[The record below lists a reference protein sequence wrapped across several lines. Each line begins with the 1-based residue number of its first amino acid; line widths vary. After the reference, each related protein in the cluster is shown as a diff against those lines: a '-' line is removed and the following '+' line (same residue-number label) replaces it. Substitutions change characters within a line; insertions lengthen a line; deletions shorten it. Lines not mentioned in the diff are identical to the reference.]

1 MTESSGFF
9 TTTPETFYT
18 EEQYNRYN
26 NALKT
31 NGVIAADL
39 TNDGFDA
46 AGMLSVGEYIIP
58 NMLITVN
65 TGHCLIQGY
74 WGYNSSFVDQTI
86 APNTSGNPRIDRVV
100 ERLDK
105 TANTVSLA
113 VITGTPGVSPTPPAL
128 TRTPTVWEI
137 SLAQVEVINGAST
150 ITNSDI
156 TDERADPAV
165 CGYATAAYYINEDLN
180 LRGHKVT
187 NLADP
192 TAAQDAATK
201 SYVDAEVAGFS
212 ITDVLI
218 NADKNWNN
226 KSITNLK
233 TLVVNS
239 VKATASDTLRYS
251 DDPAVFDGGD
261 QYIVAKS
268 VSVPSEYARRGRP
281 SSLRIKFSLMGG
293 TDGVAYAYIDIP
305 AAGIQGTLRS
315 STSTSL
321 VEYSHDLSGIA
332 GDDKILIYIR
342 YTGTYGAKISN
353 FRIYATDSATTETI
367 GSSGTISW
375 P

>member
-18 EEQYNRYN
+18 EEQFSRYN
-26 NALKT
+26 NALQT
-31 NGVIAADL
+31 NGVIPAAL

-46 AGMLSVGEYIIP
+46 EDKLEVIEAFIP
-58 NMLITVN
+58 AMEVYVKP
-65 TGHCLIQGY
+65 GHCMIQGY
-74 WGYNSSFVDQTI
+74 WGYNDAYKGSAISS
-86 APNTSGNPRIDRVV
+86 NTSGNPRIDRIV

-113 VITGTPGVSPTPPAL
+113 LITGTPGVTPSAPAL
-128 TRTPTVWEI
+128 TRTSTIWEI
-137 SLAQVEVINGAST
+137 SLAQIEVANGATS

-156 TDERADPAV
+156 TDERGDPAV

-180 LRGHKVT
+180 MRGHKAI

-192 TAAQDAATK
+192 TTAQDAATK
-201 SYVDAEVAGFS
+201 AYVDAEVAGFS

-251 DDPAVFDGGD
+251 DDPEVFDGGD

-281 SSLRIKFSLMGG
+281 SSLRIKFSLRGG